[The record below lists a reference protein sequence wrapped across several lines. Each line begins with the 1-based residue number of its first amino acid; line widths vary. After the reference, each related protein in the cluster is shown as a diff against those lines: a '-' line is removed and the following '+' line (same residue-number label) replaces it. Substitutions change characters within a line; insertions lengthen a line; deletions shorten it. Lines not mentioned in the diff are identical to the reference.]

1 MKKTEKN
8 LYLLYM
14 LFGVALITANCIA
27 SKLMILPFQMFGSAV
42 TITCGVIV
50 YPITFLVTDILGEIW
65 GKKEAGLAVK
75 FGFICQVVA
84 TAIIVIARY
93 IPAADANM
101 QEAYVNLLGQNTM
114 FVIASLSAYLCSQK
128 WDVFIFHKIRDA
140 YIKKHGSTKG
150 GKWIWNNVGT
160 MTSQLLDS
168 SIYVLVAFGLGF
180 KWLWTPGMLT
190 MMLNM
195 IIAQWLF
202 KVIIAALDT
211 PFFYWFTREGKR

>member
-75 FGFICQVVA
+75 FGFICQVIA
-84 TAIIVIARY
+84 MAIIVIARY
-93 IPAADANM
+93 IPAADATM
-101 QEAYVNLLGQNTM
+101 QEAYVNLLGQNAM

-180 KWLWTPGMLT
+180 KWLWTPGMIT

-202 KVIIAALDT
+202 KVAIAALDT
-211 PFFYWFTREGKR
+211 PLFYWFTREGKR

>member
-75 FGFICQVVA
+75 FGFICQVIA

-93 IPAADANM
+93 IPAADATM

-114 FVIASLSAYLCSQK
+114 FVVASLSAYLCSQK

-180 KWLWTPGMLT
+180 KWLWTPGMPT

-202 KVIIAALDT
+202 KVVIAALDT

>member
-27 SKLMILPFQMFGSAV
+27 SKLMILPFQMFGGAV

-75 FGFICQVVA
+75 FGFICQVIA

-114 FVIASLSAYLCSQK
+114 FVVASLSAYLCSQK

-180 KWLWTPGMLT
+180 KWLWTPGMAT

-202 KVIIAALDT
+202 KVVIAALDT
-211 PFFYWFTREGKR
+211 PLFYWFTREGKR

>member
-75 FGFICQVVA
+75 FGFICQVIA

-93 IPAADANM
+93 IPAADAAM

-140 YIKKHGSTKG
+140 YVKKHGSTKG

-180 KWLWTPGMLT
+180 KWLWTPGMAT

-202 KVIIAALDT
+202 KVAIAALDT

>member
-75 FGFICQVVA
+75 FGFICQVIA

-93 IPAADANM
+93 IPAADATM

-180 KWLWTPGMLT
+180 KWLWTPGMST

-202 KVIIAALDT
+202 KVVIAALDT